1 MHEMRRRWLVNPL
14 LTGDAAFAQR
24 FLRQRN
30 AFGCSARDT
39 AVASPAFT
47 AGDAMPVS
55 DLDINRSAHLWI
67 QQHGDQALAKAR
79 EMVEAMRRKGDE
91 EGADTW
97 LRIIAAITTLGPPP
111 NDTQH

>member
-1 MHEMRRRWLVNPL
+1 M
-14 LTGDAAFAQR
+14 
-24 FLRQRN
+24 
-30 AFGCSARDT
+30 
-39 AVASPAFT
+39 PA
-47 AGDAMPVS
+47 S

-79 EMVEAMRRKGDE
+79 AMVETMRRKGDE

-97 LRIIAAITTLGPPP
+97 LRIIAVITTLGTPL